1 MSVRS
6 GVLKDF
12 EFPGKT
18 GMGLEA
24 TCTVHIKC
32 VSSRMVKLDVGFSF
46 LFLSTIQLEPKK
58 NILVSKYT
66 HVLLEIYMIKS
77 WTDSN
82 TGWAKI
88 HLSMI

>member
-46 LFLSTIQLEPKK
+46 LFFS
-58 NILVSKYT
+58 
-66 HVLLEIYMIKS
+66 
-77 WTDSN
+77 
-82 TGWAKI
+82 
-88 HLSMI
+88 